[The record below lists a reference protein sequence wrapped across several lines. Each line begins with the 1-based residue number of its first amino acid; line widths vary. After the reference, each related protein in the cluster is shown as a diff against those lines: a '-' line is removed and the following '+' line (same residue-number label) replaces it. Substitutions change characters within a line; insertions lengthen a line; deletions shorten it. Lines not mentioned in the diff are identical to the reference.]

1 MNQFIPDSSYLH
13 NNSSGTDFG
22 DGYSLLRCRP
32 EAMPH
37 YVTTKISMLRQ
48 RRLCR
53 PNSYKDSHVDSIFD
67 DEATMVLEQA
77 PTFGSTKVYKENS
90 NFKKLLMG
98 TKLTFL

>member
-53 PNSYKDSHVDSIFD
+53 PNCYMESVYDRMNIN
-67 DEATMVLEQA
+67 EAT
-77 PTFGSTKVYKENS
+77 
-90 NFKKLLMG
+90 
-98 TKLTFL
+98 